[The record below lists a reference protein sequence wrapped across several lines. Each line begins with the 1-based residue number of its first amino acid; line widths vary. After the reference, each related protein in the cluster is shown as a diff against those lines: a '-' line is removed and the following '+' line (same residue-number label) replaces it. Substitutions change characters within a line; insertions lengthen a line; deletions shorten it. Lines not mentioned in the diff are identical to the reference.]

1 MHLPNR
7 ERAFVPAAKLH
18 DYLLSA
24 SHSVGRSKAK
34 FFRRFGF
41 DEDSASLLEEG
52 LVSIAQTEEVLTKMT
67 TPFGTK
73 YTIDG
78 ALMTPGGLSVNI
90 RTVWIIEKGEAEPRF
105 VTAYP
110 RPK

>member
-1 MHLPNR
+1 MILPNR
-7 ERAFVPAAKLH
+7 EKAFVPTPKLH
-18 DYLLSA
+18 DYLLST
-24 SHSVGRSKAK
+24 SHSVGKSKAK

-41 DEDSASLLEEG
+41 NDSSASSLEEG
-52 LVSIAQTEEVLTKMT
+52 LLSIAQTEEVLSVLPTA
-67 TPFGTK
+67 FGTK

-78 ALMTPGGLSVNI
+78 ALMTPLGTAINV
-90 RTVWIIEKGEAEPRF
+90 RTVWIIETDELEPRL

>member
-1 MHLPNR
+1 MILPNR
-7 ERAFVPAAKLH
+7 EKAFVPAPKLH
-18 DYLLSA
+18 DYLLST

-41 DEDSASLLEEG
+41 DDSSAGSLEEG
-52 LVSIAQTEEVLTKMT
+52 LLSIAQTEEVLSVIS
-67 TPFGTK
+67 TPFGAK

-78 ALMTPGGLSVNI
+78 SLMTPLGITINV
-90 RTVWIIEKGEAEPRF
+90 RTVWIIETDEVEPRL
-105 VTAYP
+105 VTAHP

>member
-1 MHLPNR
+1 MNLPNR
-7 ERAFVPAAKLH
+7 DKAFVPAAKLH

-24 SHSVGRSKAK
+24 THSVGRSKAK

-41 DEDSASLLEEG
+41 DGASASILEEG
-52 LVSIAQTEEVLTKMT
+52 LLAIARTEELLGETV

-78 ALMTPGGLSVNI
+78 TLMTPLGIFVNV
-90 RTVWIIEKGEAEPRF
+90 RTVWIIEKDEAEPRF